1 MIPLDLRHVHTRSG
15 IRKDGLPGGPG
26 PYGPADPLE
35 AQGGLWERHPHRGH
49 LEPAGL
55 QVFQEGQPPHAKGD
69 TGQMHEAQD
78 GQRGCT
84 LGVPQAKM
92 LFQVADRQLDRKS
105 GPIDRGLLFDSR
117 S

>member
-1 MIPLDLRHVHTRSG
+1 MTCRAAQARTARRTRWKLRGASGRDTRAEVTWSQ
-15 IRKDGLPGGPG
+15 
-26 PYGPADPLE
+26 PASKCS
-35 AQGGLWERHPHRGH
+35 
-49 LEPAGL
+49 
-55 QVFQEGQPPHAKGD
+55 QEGQPPHAKGD

-92 LFQVADRQLDRKS
+92 LFQVADRQLDRES

>member
-1 MIPLDLRHVHTRSG
+1 MSTPGVAFAKMICRAAQARTARRTRWKLRGASGRDTRTEVTWS
-15 IRKDGLPGGPG
+15 
-26 PYGPADPLE
+26 
-35 AQGGLWERHPHRGH
+35 
-49 LEPAGL
+49 
-55 QVFQEGQPPHAKGD
+55 QPPHAKGD